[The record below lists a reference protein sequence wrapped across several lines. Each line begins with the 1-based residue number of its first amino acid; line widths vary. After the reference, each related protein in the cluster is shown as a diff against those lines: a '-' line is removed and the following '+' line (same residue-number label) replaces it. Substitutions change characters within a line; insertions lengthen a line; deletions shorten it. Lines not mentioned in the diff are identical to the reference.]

1 MLQIEYHLLP
11 AVKRSV
17 AVLGNLTRYSLAAC
31 AGLAVA
37 ELVLLPLR
45 LPLTGIFCGMVSSFL
60 QGWSL
65 MLLALLAAWCHSVL
79 LAGQG
84 SSITRWL
91 LRLGALLAPLMP
103 LCWIYTLATGRLLL
117 YRQTELPLILGVFLV
132 MAAIVNIPRMAAAP
146 WQLQLRV
153 VALPLLLLA
162 AQICDAP
169 GLLLPCAGLKIL
181 AAWAAAAPL
190 RLLSSTAPRIIS
202 MPETDA

>member
-17 AVLGNLTRYSLAAC
+17 AVLGKLTRYSLAAC

-91 LRLGALLAPLMP
+91 LEHGANANAVTDKGATPLQ
-103 LCWIYTLATGRLLL
+103 CVGSDNR
-117 YRQTELPLILGVFLV
+117 
-132 MAAIVNIPRMAAAP
+132 AAII
-146 WQLQLRV
+146 Q
-153 VALPLLLLA
+153 ALKA
-162 AQICDAP
+162 HGAQ
-169 GLLLPCAGLKIL
+169 
-181 AAWAAAAPL
+181 
-190 RLLSSTAPRIIS
+190 
-202 MPETDA
+202 